1 MAIKRKPLLVAGSAA
16 VAAIVVAGAA
26 LSDIGDENI
35 LIVNGEIEMI
45 VETEAPAFLDG
56 ALDTIYS
63 GWVFRSEGT
72 QQMQAD
78 DFENPAMLDVDL
90 ARETFNTAMGTEG
103 QSCASCHE
111 NPESLA
117 GVRATYPQW
126 DAEHET
132 VQTVELQINECL
144 TERMGA
150 EPYGYDSGPMRQMS
164 ALISSVSRGMVV
176 DVAMD
181 GPAQSTWE
189 RGEEIYYTRY
199 GLLELSCANCHEQN
213 YGNNIRAD
221 HLSQGQ
227 INGFPTY
234 RLRNSRLNSTHGR
247 FFGCIRDTR
256 AESFPPG
263 SDEFI
268 ALELYLATRGN
279 GLTVEGPSVR
289 N

>member
-1 MAIKRKPLLVAGSAA
+1 MAIGKKNLLLAGTSAVLA
-16 VAAIVVAGAA
+16 VVVAGTAI
-26 LSDIGDENI
+26 SDIGDDES

-45 VETEAPAFLDG
+45 IETEAPDFIEG
-56 ALDTIYS
+56 LDTIYS
-63 GWVFRSEGT
+63 GWVFRSDET
-72 QQMQAD
+72 QAMQAD
-78 DFENPAMLDVDL
+78 DFDNPAMLDVDL
-90 ARETFNTAMGTEG
+90 ATETFNTVMGTEG

-126 DAEHET
+126 DEEHGT

-150 EPYGYDSGPMRQMS
+150 EAYGYDSGPMRQMS
-164 ALISSVSRGMVV
+164 ALISSVSRGMVI
-176 DVAMD
+176 DVARD

-189 RGEEIYYTRY
+189 MGEEIYYTRY
-199 GLLELSCANCHEQN
+199 GQLELSCANCHEQN

-234 RLRNSRLNSTHGR
+234 RLRNSRLNSVHGR
-247 FFGCIRDTR
+247 FRGCVRDTR
-256 AESFPPG
+256 AETFAPG
-263 SDEFI
+263 SPEFI

>member
-1 MAIKRKPLLVAGSAA
+1 MAVFRKPFFM
-16 VAAIVVAGAA
+16 AGAA
-26 LSDIGDENI
+26 TIALGVAGISFADIGENRS
-35 LIVNGEIEMI
+35 LIVNGEIDMI
-45 VETEAPAFLDG
+45 VEAPAPDHIDG
-56 ALDTIYS
+56 LDTIYS
-63 GWVFRSEGT
+63 GWVFRSLET
-72 QQMQAD
+72 QMMQAD
-78 DFENPAMLDVDL
+78 DFENPAMLDVDA
-90 ARETFNTAMGTEG
+90 ARETFDTVMGTEG

-111 NPESLA
+111 DPESLA

-126 DAEHET
+126 DEEHGE
-132 VQTVELQINECL
+132 VQTVEMQITECM

-150 EPYGYDSGPMRQMS
+150 EAYGYDSGPMRQMS

-176 DVAMD
+176 NVASD

-189 RGEEIYYTRY
+189 MGQEIYYTRY
-199 GLLELSCANCHEQN
+199 GQLELSCASCHEAN
-213 YGNNIRAD
+213 YGNRIRAD

-234 RLRNSRLNSTHGR
+234 RLRNARLNSVHGR
-247 FFGCIRDTR
+247 FRGCIRDTR
-256 AESFPPG
+256 AHTFDAG
-263 SDEFI
+263 SPEFV

>member
-1 MAIKRKPLLVAGSAA
+1 M
-16 VAAIVVAGAA
+16 AAIVAA
-26 LSDIGDENI
+26 TAAVSDIGDENI
-35 LIVNGEIEMI
+35 LIVNGDIEMI
-45 VETEAPAFLDG
+45 VETDPPEFLEDVFG
-56 ALDTIYS
+56 TIYS
-63 GWVFRSEGT
+63 GWVFRSAGT
-72 QQMQAD
+72 QAMQAD
-78 DFENPAMLDVDL
+78 DFDNPAMLDVDL
-90 ARETFNTAMGTEG
+90 ARDTFNTAMGTEG

-126 DAEHET
+126 DEEHGT
-132 VQTVELQINECL
+132 VQTVEMQITECM

-150 EPYGYDSGPMRQMS
+150 EAYGYDSGPMRQMS

-189 RGEEIYYTRY
+189 QGEEIYYTRY

-234 RLRNSRLNSTHGR
+234 RLRNSRLNSVHGR

-256 AESFPPG
+256 AESFAPG

-268 ALELYLATRGN
+268 ALELYVATRGN